1 MSSIK
6 NVNTKKYTVV
16 LFQGGL
22 GDHGEGFD
30 QTINLLKSKT
40 TAVIKYNATIQMH
53 DYDVSKEKFYN

>member
-22 GDHGEGFD
+22 GDHGEGL
-30 QTINLLKSKT
+30 IKLL
-40 TAVIKYNATIQMH
+40 IY
-53 DYDVSKEKFYN
+53 